1 MALLSQ
7 IKRVDL
13 GDGEWVDV
21 KKLSVG
27 EIRKMRSES
36 RLVVP
41 EEGEEKD
48 EAEGKRLSD
57 IALNAAI
64 KRWSD
69 ETPITAETISDIPY
83 DAVPKILDA
92 LGLGSGD
99 EAPLPTGPPS
109 TDSSSKSQE
118 EASPTSG

>member
-13 GDGEWVDV
+13 GDDEWVDV

-27 EIRKMRSES
+27 EIRRMRSES

-41 EEGEEKD
+41 EEGEDKD

-57 IALNAAI
+57 IALGAAI
-64 KRWSD
+64 QGWSD
-69 ETPITAETISDIPY
+69 DAPVNAENISKLPY
-83 DAVPKILDA
+83 DSVPTILDA
-92 LGLGSGD
+92 LGLGAD
-99 EAPLPTGPPS
+99 KEVPLPTGSPS
-109 TDSSSKSQE
+109 TDTSPDNPE
-118 EASPTSG
+118 E